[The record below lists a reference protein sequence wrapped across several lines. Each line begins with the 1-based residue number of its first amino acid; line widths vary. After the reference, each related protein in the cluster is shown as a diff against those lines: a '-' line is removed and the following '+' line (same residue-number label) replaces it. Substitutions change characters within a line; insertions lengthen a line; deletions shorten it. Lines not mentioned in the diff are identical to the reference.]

1 MATPVPHLVSLLRAA
16 RAPQHGQPALGKWSQ
31 PMAMVAGTLAAVAL
45 AATSAVV
52 AGRITLERQ
61 IAHEIDAL
69 FAASRDVPP
78 TVLAE
83 SDLAGL
89 PAPVQRWLRT
99 AQVVGKERPRTVRL
113 QYDGEFRLGED
124 QGWMPFHSQTY
135 YTTDP
140 PALIWPVTMRM
151 FRVVPVRGRDR
162 YQGGVGDIRMKVLS
176 LLPVANKAG
185 GGLNQGA
192 LLRYLGE
199 TVWFPAGAVAP
210 FIGWTPRDAN
220 SAVATMTYGGVTASA
235 TFSFDQQGRVRQ
247 VTAERYNDAQER
259 LLPWS
264 VPITAYGE
272 LGGVRVP
279 TEGEGVWKYST
290 GDFAYIRWGL
300 TDVQYNRAERY

>member
-1 MATPVPHLVSLLRAA
+1 MTT
-16 RAPQHGQPALGKWSQ
+16 
-31 PMAMVAGTLAAVAL
+31 VAGTLAAVAL
-45 AATSAVV
+45 AAASAVV
-52 AGRITLERQ
+52 AGRITLDRQ

-69 FAASRDVPP
+69 LAVSRDVPP
-78 TVLAE
+78 SVLAE
-83 SDLAGL
+83 SDLVGL
-89 PAPVQRWLRT
+89 PEPVQQWLRT

-124 QGWMPFHSQTY
+124 QGWMPFQSQTY

-151 FRVVPVRGRDR
+151 FGVVPVRGRDR
-162 YQGGVGDIRMKVLS
+162 YEGGAGDIRMKVLW

-210 FIGWTPRDAN
+210 FISWAPRDAN
-220 SAVATMTYGGVTASA
+220 SAVATITYGGVTASA
-235 TFSFDQQGRVRQ
+235 TFSFDPQHRVRE
-247 VTAERYNDAQER
+247 VTAERYNDAQGR

-264 VPITAYGE
+264 VPIAAYGE
-272 LGGVRVP
+272 VGGVRIP

-290 GDFAYIRWGL
+290 GDFSYIRWRL
-300 TDVQYNRAERY
+300 IDIQYNRAERY